1 MSSRIKRKKHQ
12 LSGINVAPL
21 IDVIFI
27 LVIFFMVSSTLIIH
41 PGMIVNIPEAKTSE
55 MLPQTRLVIYIT
67 KENELFVNEDQIVLD
82 DLFNVVSSFIAQT
95 GNRDVTIN
103 ADSEIFYGE
112 MIRVIDVC
120 KEAGIQ
126 NISFTTKKKED

>member
-1 MSSRIKRKKHQ
+1 MNSRIKRKKHQ

-27 LVIFFMVSSTLIIH
+27 LVIFFMVSSTLIVH

-55 MLPQTRLVIYIT
+55 MLQKSHLVIYIT
-67 KENELFVNEDQIVLD
+67 KDNELFVNEEEVLFEN
-82 DLFNVVSSFIAQT
+82 LFDVVSGFIMAT
-95 GNRDVTIN
+95 GNRDVTVN

-120 KEAGIQ
+120 KEAGIE
-126 NISFTTKKKED
+126 NISFTTKPKED